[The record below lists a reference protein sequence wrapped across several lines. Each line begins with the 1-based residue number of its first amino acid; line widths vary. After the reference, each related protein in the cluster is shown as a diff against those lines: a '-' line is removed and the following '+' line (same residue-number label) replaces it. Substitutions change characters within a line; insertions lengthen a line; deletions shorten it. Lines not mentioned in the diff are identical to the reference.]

1 MFTERSFLDDGT
13 FSGFRYS
20 LAKASLYLSFLL
32 KERNQDCPDA
42 FSSKWQRCCMWLV
55 NAMVYSTLLALVLF
69 AGAAFVHLAGQS
81 NSPVQQ
87 ASIILIAPQ
96 TGAEAAT
103 GSGG

>member
-1 MFTERSFLDDGT
+1 
-13 FSGFRYS
+13 
-20 LAKASLYLSFLL
+20 
-32 KERNQDCPDA
+32 
-42 FSSKWQRCCMWLV
+42 MWLV

-69 AGAAFVHLAGQS
+69 AGVAFVHLAGQS

-87 ASIILIAPQ
+87 ASIILIAPH

>member
-1 MFTERSFLDDGT
+1 
-13 FSGFRYS
+13 
-20 LAKASLYLSFLL
+20 
-32 KERNQDCPDA
+32 
-42 FSSKWQRCCMWLV
+42 MWLV

-87 ASIILIAPQ
+87 ASIILMAPQ
-96 TGAEAAT
+96 TGAETAT